1 MTETWKWAP
10 VSKIKQAAEDLK
22 KIIRARYPDAKFI
35 LARAPDDRHIWL
47 LWTFV
52 DVADPDEVRELT
64 RDREADLLAE
74 DHIALY
80 VSPRRSRDQTF
91 GYPPQSMT
99 RAG

>member
-1 MTETWKWAP
+1 MAETWKWAP
-10 VSKIKQAAEDLK
+10 VREIKQAAEGLK
-22 KIIRARYPDAKFI
+22 AIVRARYPEAEFI

-52 DVADPDEVRELT
+52 DAEDPHEIRELT
-64 RDREADLLAE
+64 RDREAALLAE

-80 VSPRRSRDQTF
+80 VSPRKRSEQVV
-91 GYPPQSMT
+91 GYPRQRMS